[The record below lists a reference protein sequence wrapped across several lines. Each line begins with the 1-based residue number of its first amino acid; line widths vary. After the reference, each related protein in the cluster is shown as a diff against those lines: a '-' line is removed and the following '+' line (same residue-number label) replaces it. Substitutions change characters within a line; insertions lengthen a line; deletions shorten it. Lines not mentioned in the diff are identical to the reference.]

1 RGMLAAQDVVAGVGR
16 AGIAVVAVEPHGSG
30 VAHARGGFA
39 GLGAVADR
47 IVGAVRVLMAA
58 AREGIVVAHVGR
70 LVARVGGADDVVV
83 AVDRH
88 PLVALAGGEVAGL
101 DAVAEETVVARVGV
115 AAGVRARVTGVL
127 RAGDAVVAVRVGVA
141 AARLGVEVAHARH
154 RVAAVE
160 RADVVVVAD
169 DVRGV
174 LALAGRGVAG
184 LHARAEIAVGALRI
198 GAAATRDRSVDA
210 GSVAVVGHGVAGVG
224 RADDAVVAGRRW
236 HDGLAGAADAGL
248 LAVAELA
255 IVADDRG
262 ASAHV
267 VAADVAR
274 GARVQVVA
282 RGGVVRV
289 RTGAEPVALV
299 VGADVAVVGARR
311 LGRRVAAVRRLV
323 AGLVALGAAGA
334 RVAAVRAGVGAV
346 AEEAIVAGG
355 GVRRVRAGA
364 GPVAGIVGADVA
376 VAGAGRPRG
385 RVTVVGGLVARVVA
399 FGPASTRVAA
409 VRAGAAAA
417 GVGAVAEE
425 AVVAGGSVGRVGA
438 GARRGADVVGA
449 DVAVAAE
456 RVVRRAGADPAG
468 AHVAHRAGDAVVA
481 GRAVGLVGMRAGRR
495 AHGAVAHVGRA
506 PVAVVRAA
514 RSRRLHRIG
523 GTARAQGRERDQLAH
538 LSGIPGRCLRASR
551 AGDRL

>member
-1 RGMLAAQDVVAGVGR
+1 RHRVVGVLAAEGHVAGVGRADVVVVAVGRVAADTRAAAALVVGRAGIPVVAGVVVEAVLAAELRVAGVVGAGVVIITVEHHARLAGVVHARLEAGADVHVVALAVVDAAVRDRVAHAPHPLVTEVRGAGGAVVTVDRGMLAAQDVVAGVGR
-16 AGIAVVAVEPHGSG
+16 AGIPVVAVEPHGG
-30 VAHARGGFA
+30 GMAHARGGVA

-210 GSVAVVGHGVAGVG
+210 GPVAVVGHGVAAVG
-224 RADDAVVAGRRW
+224 RADDAVVAGRRR
-236 HDGLAGAADAGL
+236 HDSLARAVDAG
-248 LAVAELA
+248 
-255 IVADDRG
+255 
-262 ASAHV
+262 
-267 VAADVAR
+267 
-274 GARVQVVA
+274 
-282 RGGVVRV
+282 
-289 RTGAEPVALV
+289 
-299 VGADVAVVGARR
+299 
-311 LGRRVAAVRRLV
+311 
-323 AGLVALGAAGA
+323 
-334 RVAAVRAGVGAV
+334 
-346 AEEAIVAGG
+346 
-355 GVRRVRAGA
+355 
-364 GPVAGIVGADVA
+364 
-376 VAGAGRPRG
+376 
-385 RVTVVGGLVARVVA
+385 
-399 FGPASTRVAA
+399 
-409 VRAGAAAA
+409 
-417 GVGAVAEE
+417 
-425 AVVAGGSVGRVGA
+425 
-438 GARRGADVVGA
+438 
-449 DVAVAAE
+449 
-456 RVVRRAGADPAG
+456 
-468 AHVAHRAGDAVVA
+468 
-481 GRAVGLVGMRAGRR
+481 
-495 AHGAVAHVGRA
+495 
-506 PVAVVRAA
+506 
-514 RSRRLHRIG
+514 
-523 GTARAQGRERDQLAH
+523 
-538 LSGIPGRCLRASR
+538 
-551 AGDRL
+551 